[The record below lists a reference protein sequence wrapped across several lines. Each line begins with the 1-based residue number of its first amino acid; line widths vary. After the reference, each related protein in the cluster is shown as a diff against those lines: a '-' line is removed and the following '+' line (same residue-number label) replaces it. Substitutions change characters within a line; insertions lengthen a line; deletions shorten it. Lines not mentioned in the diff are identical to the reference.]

1 MTVSV
6 GTGHSSEYLT
16 SQVGAG
22 RESYYLD
29 ATTAG
34 EAPGR
39 WAGRGAAEMGLTG
52 EVDAD
57 VMKAIYTDRADPR
70 DPRFWDPATRDQADR
85 LGKAPRVYKTAHE
98 MTVEKLVERGKISP
112 GHLDQLRAECRA
124 GAGSTGQAE
133 RALEHRLGQEAG
145 LLAEDVGKIRAE
157 AEGAERQNVA
167 FIDVVYS
174 PPKSVTAAR
183 VAFERAE
190 LDAQRA
196 AGAATTDQERA
207 YWEGEQQKFA
217 SLKNGVIDAIQ
228 AGADASLKVMEEK
241 AGFARTGRDGVKWT
255 DTKGFVVAQFHQTTS
270 RDLDPQDHVHQA
282 ILNKVVCAD
291 GQVRTVDSKAIHGW
305 KQAAGT
311 AGERATF
318 EKLADMGLE
327 SAMRPDGNCRELVG
341 VSEETRDTFSERS
354 KGVKFTKAL
363 QRKVDAYRE
372 RFNREPSKYEMD
384 AMRRDASM
392 ATRRGKTH
400 QGETKE
406 DQLDRWEQQHRAQC
420 GETLNRTANN
430 LADGRKHVAAQS
442 FSPDAVKR
450 KALAAVQ
457 EGRAA
462 WSRSELYR
470 QVELALPDR
479 LGTDRAHEI
488 VDKLTNEI
496 IADVERITG
505 ATPVDTIPP
514 ELRLSNGQSAYANPT
529 GPRYASDEH
538 LEVEQRLVD
547 TAQRGGRLAVDANRV
562 REWIGKNTPWM
573 TESQKAALT
582 NMMSQG
588 SALSVLVGPAGAGK
602 STVCG
607 AAAKCWSDLTGG
619 RVIGLAKSQRA
630 TEVLK
635 DEGIDAKNIDQW
647 LGAQERIMERR
658 PIGDDT
664 RWGIQPNDLIVVDE
678 SSMAET
684 SAIDRVRGHVE
695 RVGARMNLAGD
706 PAQLNAVGAGG
717 VMKMLADGNAPTYT
731 LTEKMRFR
739 EADGTIRTWA
749 AKALADMREG
759 NIEGMR
765 EFERRGHLKDA
776 GTRENAERLVAK
788 GYVGDT
794 LRGLKSLAIVPT
806 NEQAARVSAQ
816 IREKLVELGR
826 VQADGVQLGRDG
838 NFAGVGD
845 LVQAR
850 QNDWDTGLVNRARYH
865 VRQVNEDGSLRVE
878 REDTGKEVTIPRHY
892 VDQHLQLGYAG
903 TVHSG
908 QGLSPDT
915 VHGMDDGT
923 MDVAGQYVTMSRGRL
938 EATMNV
944 VTQPEQ
950 AGEATGE
957 THERHRQ
964 SVMAVVGGAYDRGRE
979 DTMSALSQRAEDA
992 REAGS
997 MKTIHT
1003 WQEAGVRDIC
1013 RSRVERWLDDLHA
1026 EGKLSDADRSSLA
1039 ADQATE
1045 ALSRLLRASE
1055 QAGHDPERV
1064 LRNAVD
1070 ERGMEGLHSIAQG
1083 LHGRITKALGEQ
1095 LDPVVDELGST
1106 PPVGGSPE
1114 YQQHLA
1120 ELREVAENRQRELG
1134 TEAGQNAPAWAVD
1147 AFGPVPEDPLERA
1160 DWEHKA
1166 GIVAAHREA
1175 TGWDHE
1181 TEPIGPSPGL
1191 QSTER
1196 RASWHAAHKALGYP
1210 EASPEEHEMTEG
1222 ALRNRV
1228 AAWEREKE
1236 WFPKNVDNELRA
1248 TGEAAKVHAQE
1259 AALLDAQAEPL
1270 EVQAVA
1276 SVLATTAMAADL
1288 PPAVRESL
1296 ISQAGQQ
1303 LDQAVEARSAAE
1315 TEHARAERLEE
1326 IRKGLEQVDEQRAAA
1341 IAQATETRAAAERAK
1356 DELSRRGVPL
1366 EAEDDRV
1373 TAEEWLAEHDRAT
1386 KEDDAVRQIH
1396 EDDLVDEEKVAAMNE
1411 EQAAAVENAIPS
1423 VAEAE
1428 ARYAETGSSE
1438 DFERLADAVNRA
1450 ESDERAEAEAAAGR
1464 EAEQDQAA
1472 EVELPKGVP
1481 SLAEVEAEVVKA
1493 EAAALE
1499 MADRASAEAAHRQF
1513 EQSQRAEAE
1522 MEEAAA
1528 REAAWHADD
1537 TAAAQAQAQQVDA
1550 PEMAM

>member
-1 MTVSV
+1 MTVSI
-6 GTGHSSEYLT
+6 GTGHSADYLT
-16 SQVGAG
+16 DSVGKG

-39 WAGRGAAEMGLTG
+39 WAGRGAAAMGLKG

-57 VMKAIYTDRADPR
+57 VMKAIFTDRADPR

-85 LGKAPRVYKTAHE
+85 LGNAPRAYRTAHE
-98 MTVEKLVERGKISP
+98 MTVEKLTEHGKLTP
-112 GHLDQLRAECRA
+112 EQVARYREEAREEA
-124 GAGSTGQAE
+124 GTSGQAE
-133 RALEHRLGQEAG
+133 RVLETKLGQAAG
-145 LLAEDVGKIRAE
+145 MLAEDVREVRGQCE
-157 AEGAERQNVA
+157 SAERQNVA

-196 AGAATTDQERA
+196 AAGSTTPEERT
-207 YWEGEQQKFA
+207 YWEAEQQKFA

-241 AGFARTGRDGVKWT
+241 AGFARTGRTGAGADRWT
-255 DTKGFVVAQFHQTTS
+255 NTQGFVVAQFHQTTS

-282 ILNKVVCAD
+282 ILNKTVCAD
-291 GQVRTVDSKAIHGW
+291 GKVRSVDSKAIHGW

-318 EKLADMGLE
+318 EKLADMGLG

-341 VSEETRDTFSERS
+341 VSEQTRDTFSERS

-363 QRKVDAYRE
+363 QQKVDAYRE
-372 RFNREPSKYEMD
+372 RFQRDPSKYELD
-384 AMRRDASM
+384 VMRRDASM
-392 ATRRGKTH
+392 ATRRGKSH

-406 DQLDRWEQQHRAQC
+406 QQLDRWEAQHRGQC
-420 GETLNRTANN
+420 GETLNTLANT
-430 LADGRKHVAAQS
+430 LADGRKVVAAET

-462 WSRSELYR
+462 FSRSELYR

-479 LGTDRAHEI
+479 LGTDRAHAI
-488 VDKLTNEI
+488 VDKLTDEI
-496 IADVERITG
+496 IGEVERITG
-505 ATPVDTIPP
+505 ATPAETVPP
-514 ELRLSNGQSAYANPT
+514 ELRLSNGQSVYANPK
-529 GPRYASDEH
+529 GPRYASNEH
-538 LEVEQRLVD
+538 LEVEKRMVNA
-547 TAQRGGRLAVDANRV
+547 AQRGGRLAVDAGRV
-562 REWIGKNTPWM
+562 RAWITKNADWM
-573 TESQKAALT
+573 TGSQKAALT

-588 SALSVLVGPAGAGK
+588 SAVSVLVGPAGAGK

-607 AAAKCWSDLTGG
+607 AAAKCWSDLAGG

-647 LGAQERIMERR
+647 LGAQERIVERR
-658 PIGDDT
+658 PVGDDT
-664 RWGIQPNDLIVVDE
+664 RWGIRSNDLVIVDE

-684 SAIDRVRGHVE
+684 TAIDRVRGHVE
-695 RVGARMNLAGD
+695 RAGARMNLAGD

-717 VMKMLADGNAPTYT
+717 VMKMLADGTAPTYT

-739 EADGTIRTWA
+739 EVDGTVREWA
-749 AKALADMREG
+749 AKALFDMREG
-759 NIEGMR
+759 NVDGLR
-765 EFERRGHLKDA
+765 EFERRGHLVDA
-776 GTRENAERLVAK
+776 GTREMAEGKVAR
-788 GYVGDT
+788 GYVADT

-826 VQADGVQLGRDG
+826 VAQDGVQLGRDG

-845 LVQAR
+845 LVMAR
-850 QNDWDTGLVNRARYH
+850 QNDWDTGLVNRARYE
-865 VRQVNEDGSLRVE
+865 VKAVNEDGSLRVT
-878 REDTGKEVTIPRHY
+878 REGTGKESTITAHY
-892 VDQHLQLGYAG
+892 VNRNLQLGYAG

-923 MDVAGQYVTMSRGRL
+923 MDVAGKYVTMSRGRL

-957 THERHRQ
+957 THARHRQ
-964 SVMAVVGGAYDRGRE
+964 SVMAVVGQAYDRGRE
-979 DTMSALSQRAEDA
+979 DTETALSQRAEDA
-992 REAGS
+992 RQAGS
-997 MKTIHT
+997 MKTIHA
-1003 WQEAGVRDIC
+1003 WHEAGVRDIC
-1013 RSRVERWLDDLHA
+1013 RARTERWLDDLHA
-1026 EGKLSDADRSSLA
+1026 EGKLSDRDRTSLA
-1039 ADQATE
+1039 GDQATE
-1045 ALSRLLRASE
+1045 ALSRLLRAAE
-1055 QAGHDPERV
+1055 QAGHDPEQV
-1064 LRNAVD
+1064 LRGAVG
-1070 ERGMEGLHSIAQG
+1070 ERSTDGLNSVAQG
-1083 LHGRITKALGEQ
+1083 LHARIAKVHGDDLEPA
-1095 LDPVVDELGST
+1095 VDEMGASG
-1106 PPVGGSPE
+1106 PAGGSPE

-1120 ELREVAENRQRELG
+1120 ELREAADNRRRELG
-1134 TEAGQNAPAWAVD
+1134 TETGQGAPTWAVES
-1147 AFGPVPEDPLERA
+1147 FGPVPADPLERA
-1160 DWEHKA
+1160 DWEHRA

-1210 EASPEEHEMTEG
+1210 EASPEEHELTEG

-1228 AAWEREKE
+1228 AAWERETG
-1236 WFPKNVDNELRA
+1236 WFPKNVDDELRV
-1248 TGEAAKVHAQE
+1248 TGEAAKAHAQE
-1259 AALLDAQAEPL
+1259 AALLDAKAEPV
-1270 EVQAVA
+1270 EAQAIA
-1276 SVLATTAMAADL
+1276 SVVATASSVVDLHPSVRAA
-1288 PPAVRESL
+1288 L
-1296 ISQAGQQ
+1296 IDAAGRQ
-1303 LDQAVEARSAAE
+1303 LDQAVDARDRADVE
-1315 TEHARAERLEE
+1315 YARAERLEQ
-1326 IRKGLEQVDEQRAAA
+1326 IRQGLEQVDEQRSAA

-1356 DELSRRGVPL
+1356 NELSRRGVPL
-1366 EAEDDRV
+1366 EVEDDRV

-1386 KEDDAVRQIH
+1386 KEDDGHRVIH
-1396 EDDLVDEEKVAAMNE
+1396 EEDVADGTL
-1411 EQAAAVENAIPS
+1411 S
-1423 VAEAE
+1423 VPEAE
-1428 ARYAETGSSE
+1428 ARYSETGSSE
-1438 DFERLADAVNRA
+1438 DFERMADAVNRA
-1450 ESDERAEAEAAAGR
+1450 ESDERAEAEAQRGQAV
-1464 EAEQDQAA
+1464 EQDRVA
-1472 EVELPKGVP
+1472 EVDLPKGVP

-1493 EAAALE
+1493 EAAASE
-1499 MADRASAEAAHRQF
+1499 IADRASLEAAHHQA
-1513 EQSQRAEAE
+1513 EQSHRAEAE
-1522 MEEAAA
+1522 AAEAES

-1537 TAAAQAQAQQVDA
+1537 TASAQAQAEQVDA
-1550 PEMAM
+1550 SEMVR